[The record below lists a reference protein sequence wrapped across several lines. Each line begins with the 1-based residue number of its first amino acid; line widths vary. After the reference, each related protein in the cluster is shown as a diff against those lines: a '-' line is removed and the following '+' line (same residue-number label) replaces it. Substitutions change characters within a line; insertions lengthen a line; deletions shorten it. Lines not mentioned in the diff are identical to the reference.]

1 VDNPTDKDKQ
11 SSPPWLWAAIV
22 ALSLLI
28 VTAGAIVGMVTTDED
43 GSAGNSPQAASSE
56 TGATATGSLTEA
68 PPPLVPPTVSIPA
81 LTDPGVDTGGFEPI
95 PPEPIPPI
103 TVPTVPTVPTDTSG
117 SAGVGTWPAGQSG
130 YTVIVA
136 SVPESQGRT
145 TADATAQRAIAA
157 GLPAVGVLRSGD
169 FSSLRPGF
177 WVTYTGV
184 YTSLAQAQA
193 ALPQA
198 RAAGFSSAYTRRVSP

>member
-1 VDNPTDKDKQ
+1 MDGPTDKEQQ
-11 SSPPWLWAAIV
+11 SSPPWLWAVIV
-22 ALSLLI
+22 GLALVIL
-28 VTAGAIVGMVTTDED
+28 TAGAIVGMVTTDEE
-43 GSAGNSPQAASSE
+43 GSAGNSPAAGSE
-56 TGATATGSLTEA
+56 TNAGVDTGSA
-68 PPPLVPPTVSIPA
+68 PGGPPPLVPPTVSIPP
-81 LTDPGVDTGGFEPI
+81 LTDPPVETGGFEPI

-103 TVPTVPTVPTDTSG
+103 TTPTVPTDTSG
-117 SAGVGTWPAGQSG
+117 SSAVGTWPAGQSG
-130 YTVIVA
+130 YTVVLA

-145 TADATAQRAIAA
+145 TADAAAQRAISA
-157 GLPAVGVLRSGD
+157 GLPSVGVLRSAD

-184 YTSLAQAQA
+184 YTSLSQAQA